1 MKGSTAARL
10 AVLST
15 TRHTRLSEKPRYRN
29 SRLKGM
35 MNTGFAG
42 PAFLLNYL
50 TLKGF
55 NAAVDQLQKKREKVP
70 D

>member
-1 MKGSTAARL
+1 
-10 AVLST
+10 
-15 TRHTRLSEKPRYRN
+15 
-29 SRLKGM
+29 M
-35 MNTGFAG
+35 MNTGLAG

-55 NAAVDQLQKKREKVP
+55 NAAVDQLQKKQEKVP